1 MISGE
6 QSTAYT
12 TPTIFVIR
20 FTPLEFPSNGT
31 YSHSM
36 FGERFADTAPGAVIC
51 RPAIVKRGRTAQC
64 IPIVTISRAVDE
76 VVQLY
81 DRKSRPADDA

>member
-20 FTPLEFPSNGT
+20 LTPLEFPSNGT

-36 FGERFADTAPGAVIC
+36 FGGRFADTAPGAVIC

-64 IPIVTISRAVDE
+64 IPIVTISRAVGE

-81 DRKSRPADDA
+81 DRKSRPAGDA